1 MDELYVVARRVL
13 LDALDALG
21 THREALVVVGAQ
33 AIYLRA
39 GEADLVVAPYTT
51 DGDLALDPDLLAEIP
66 PLEAAL
72 VEADFVP
79 GGRDA
84 VGVWLARRGTRSLP
98 EVQVQVDLLVPEAVS
113 PGKGRRAAR
122 LRGHEPTAARIVRG
136 LEGVLVDQ
144 DRLALRALDP
154 GDARVIEAKVAGPA
168 GLLVAKLH
176 KIEERKG
183 TARANDKD
191 ALDVFRL
198 LRGVPTDDFA
208 ARIWRVLADPRS
220 AQAGRRGLALLPALF
235 GRGGEGAEM
244 AARAV
249 ADVMDAA
256 EVRLACA
263 LLTEDLVAALG
274 EDGRG

>member
-13 LDALDALG
+13 LDALEALG
-21 THREALVVVGAQ
+21 PHRDAVVVVGAQ

-66 PLEAAL
+66 PLEEAL
-72 VEADFVP
+72 GGADFVP

-84 VGVWLARRGTRSLP
+84 VGVWLTRRDTPSQAGVL
-98 EVQVQVDLLVPEAVS
+98 VQVDLLVPEAVS

-122 LRGHEPTAARIVRG
+122 LPGHEPTAARIVRG

-144 DRLALRALDP
+144 DVLTLRALDP
-154 GDARVIEAKVAGPA
+154 NDARTVEAKVAGPA

-176 KIEERKG
+176 KIDERDG

-198 LRGVPTDDFA
+198 LRGVATEELA
-208 ARIWRVLADPRS
+208 ERMGRVQRDPRS
-220 AQAGRRGLALLPALF
+220 AEAGQRGTVLLTDLF

-249 ADVMDAA
+249 AGVMAAA
-256 EVRLACA
+256 EVRLACE
-263 LLTEDLVAALG
+263 LLVGDLVSARVEG
-274 EDGRG
+274 

>member
-1 MDELYVVARRVL
+1 MDELYVVARHVL
-13 LDALDALG
+13 LDALEALG
-21 THREALVVVGAQ
+21 PHRDAVVVVGAQ

-66 PLEAAL
+66 PLEEAL
-72 VEADFVP
+72 VGADFIP

-84 VGVWLARRGTRSLP
+84 VGVWLTRRDTPSLADI
-98 EVQVQVDLLVPEAVS
+98 QVQVDLLVPEAVS

-122 LRGHEPTAARIVRG
+122 LPGHEPTAARIVRG

-144 DRLALRALDP
+144 DLLTLRALDP
-154 GDARVIEAKVAGPA
+154 NDSRAVVAKVAGPA

-176 KIEERKG
+176 KVDERKG
-183 TARANDKD
+183 TARASDKD

-198 LRGVPTDDFA
+198 LRGVPTEELA
-208 ARIWRVLADPRS
+208 ERMRRVHADPRS
-220 AQAGRRGLALLPALF
+220 AEAGHRAMPLLTELF

-244 AARAV
+244 ATRAV
-249 ADVMDAA
+249 AGVMDAA
-256 EVRLACA
+256 EVRLACE
-263 LLTEDLVAALG
+263 LLVGDLVSALV
-274 EDGRG
+274 DG

>member
-13 LDALDALG
+13 LDALEALG
-21 THREALVVVGAQ
+21 PHREALVVVGAQ

-39 GEADLVVAPYTT
+39 GEADLVVAPYTS

-72 VEADFVP
+72 LAADFAP

-84 VGVWLARRGTRSLP
+84 VGVWLALRGTRSLP

-176 KIEERKG
+176 KLEERKG

-208 ARIWRVLADPRS
+208 ARMRHVLEDARS
-220 AQAGRRGLALLPALF
+220 AEAGRRGLALLPALF
-235 GRGGEGAEM
+235 SRGGEGAEM

-263 LLTEDLVAALG
+263 LLAEDLVTALG